1 MISPQQ
7 ALKTLGRRPSKS
19 LGQHFL
25 INQATA
31 EKIVAAINPEPGDVV
46 VEIGAGLGALTMPLS
61 RSGARVIAVEIDPEL
76 AAFLW
81 REYQPKIREETLSVE
96 CIDILKLNLAGLHD
110 RFQTKLK
117 IIGNLPYNISSPVM
131 FKLMGVAP
139 CIQEAVLMLQ
149 DEVAER
155 VLAGP
160 GSKDNGIL
168 SVMVGYHS
176 ERKRF
181 MRVKPSQFHP
191 PPKVD
196 SQVICLKFRACPL
209 TPKVEPQYLL
219 EVVKAAFSHR
229 RKTLRNSLLASNL
242 PDLTPD
248 SVSVVLADA
257 AIEPRLR
264 PENLDLQDFL
274 RLAHT
279 LAKKKREKAS
289 EMGTPCSSD

>member
-25 INQATA
+25 IHQATA
-31 EKIVAAINPEPGDVV
+31 EKIVGAINPEPGDVV
-46 VEIGAGLGALTMPLS
+46 VEIGAGLGALTVPLS

-81 REYQPKIREETLSVE
+81 REFQTKIREETLSVE
-96 CIDILKLNLAGLHD
+96 CIDILKLDLAGLHD

-168 SVMVGYHS
+168 SVMTGYHS

-209 TPKVEPQYLL
+209 TPKVEPHYLL

-242 PDLTPD
+242 LDLTPD
-248 SVSVVLADA
+248 SVSAVLADA
-257 AIEPRLR
+257 SIEPRLR

-279 LAKKKREKAS
+279 LGK
-289 EMGTPCSSD
+289 P

>member
-25 INQATA
+25 IHQATA
-31 EKIVAAINPEPGDVV
+31 EKIAAAIHPEPGDVV
-46 VEIGAGLGALTMPLS
+46 VEIGAGLGALTEPLS

-81 REYQPKIREETLSVE
+81 REFQTEIRKETLRVE
-96 CIDILKLNLAGLHD
+96 CIDILKLDLAGLHD
-110 RFQTKLK
+110 QFQKKLK

-131 FKLMGVAP
+131 FKLMGLAP

-168 SVMVGYHS
+168 SVMASYHS
-176 ERKRF
+176 ERSRF

-196 SQVICLKFRACPL
+196 SQVISLKFRTHPL
-209 TPKVEPQYLL
+209 TPRVEPHYLL

-248 SVSVVLADA
+248 VVSAVLAEA
-257 AIEPRLR
+257 SIEPRLR
-264 PENLDLQDFL
+264 SENLDLQDFL

-279 LAKKKREKAS
+279 LAKKSGKK
-289 EMGTPCSSD
+289 

>member
-25 INQATA
+25 IHQATA
-31 EKIVAAINPEPGDVV
+31 EKIAAAIHPEPGDVV
-46 VEIGAGLGALTMPLS
+46 VEIGAGLGALTEPLS

-81 REYQPKIREETLSVE
+81 REFQTKIREETLHVE
-96 CIDILKLNLAGLHD
+96 CIDILKLDLVGLHD
-110 RFQTKLK
+110 QFQKKLK

-168 SVMVGYHS
+168 SVMANYHS
-176 ERKRF
+176 ERSRF

-196 SQVICLKFRACPL
+196 SQVISLKFRTHPL
-209 TPKVEPQYLL
+209 TPRVEPHYLL

-248 SVSVVLADA
+248 VVSAVLAEA
-257 AIEPRLR
+257 SIESRLR
-264 PENLDLQDFL
+264 SENLDLQDFL

-279 LAKKKREKAS
+279 MAQKSGKK
-289 EMGTPCSSD
+289 

>member
-7 ALKTLGRRPSKS
+7 ALKKLGRRPSKS

-25 INQATA
+25 IHQATA
-31 EKIVAAINPEPGDVV
+31 EKIAAAINPEPGDVV
-46 VEIGAGLGALTMPLS
+46 VEIGAGLGALTAPLS

-81 REYQPKIREETLSVE
+81 RQFQTKIREETLRVE
-96 CIDILKLNLAGLHD
+96 CIDILKLDLAGLHD

-131 FKLMGVAP
+131 FKLMGVAH

-168 SVMVGYHS
+168 SVMAGYHS

-196 SQVICLKFRACPL
+196 SQVISLKFRAHPL
-209 TPKVEPQYLL
+209 TPRVEPHYLL

-229 RKTLRNSLLASNL
+229 RKTLRNSLLASKL

-248 SVSVVLADA
+248 FVSAVLAEA

-274 RLAHT
+274 RLAHI
-279 LAKKKREKAS
+279 LARKSGKK
-289 EMGTPCSSD
+289 

>member
-7 ALKTLGRRPSKS
+7 ALKILGRRPSKS

-25 INQATA
+25 IHRATA
-31 EKIVAAINPEPGDVV
+31 ERIAAAINPKPGDVV
-46 VEIGAGLGALTMPLS
+46 VEIGAGLGALTVPLS
-61 RSGARVIAVEIDPEL
+61 QSGARVIAVEIDPAL

-81 REYQPKIREETLSVE
+81 REFQTKIREETLRVE
-96 CIDILKLNLAGLHD
+96 CIDILKLDLVGLHD

-131 FKLMGVAP
+131 FKLMEVAHF
-139 CIQEAVLMLQ
+139 IQEAVLMLQ

-160 GSKDNGIL
+160 GSRDNGIL

-176 ERKRF
+176 DCKRF

-191 PPKVD
+191 APKVD
-196 SQVICLKFRACPL
+196 SQVLSLQFRACPL
-209 TPKVEPQYLL
+209 TPKVEPHYLL

-229 RKTLRNSLLASNL
+229 RKTLRNSLLASNF
-242 PDLTPD
+242 PHLTPD
-248 SVSVVLADA
+248 SVSAVLAEA

-264 PENLDLQDFL
+264 PENLELQDFL
-274 RLAHT
+274 RLTHT
-279 LAKKKREKAS
+279 LAKARGKR
-289 EMGTPCSSD
+289 